1 MADKVS
7 ITICGDGGCEDS
19 YSVTRNIDGT
29 DYFLSITDTAG
40 QEEYRGLWAASNLKS
55 DAFLMVYD
63 ITHQPSLEA
72 LDYFMDMIDIEAEQR
87 LEDNQRIM
95 KELGSEARNLQVGM
109 PPPVKII
116 AGNKCDLK
124 DARAISA
131 RDGLEYARKHGC
143 GFMETSAREI
153 VNIEETFALI
163 VRRVVEARRQHY
175 QSQQLEARMGSSTA
189 RTPALTISERQATD
203 LQQPKDG
210 QRRRG
215 GFPLF
220 GGKKSAS
227 KRVSF
232 VNTSDKEGGQ
242 QEQQSKNEGEDDES
256 QSWWRRL
263 ICL

>member
-1 MADKVS
+1 MPVS
-7 ITICGDGGCEDS
+7 NTRLISTEDS

-109 PPPVKII
+109 PPPVKIV

-153 VNIEETFALI
+153 VNIEETFARMSMDPIISMSL
-163 VRRVVEARRQHY
+163 VLTNRF
-175 QSQQLEARMGSSTA
+175 QSLFDVWSRPEGNIINPNSLK
-189 RTPALTISERQATD
+189 PAWV
-203 LQQPKDG
+203 
-210 QRRRG
+210 
-215 GFPLF
+215 PLLR
-220 GGKKSAS
+220 AH
-227 KRVSF
+227 
-232 VNTSDKEGGQ
+232 
-242 QEQQSKNEGEDDES
+242 
-256 QSWWRRL
+256 L
-263 ICL
+263 H

>member
-1 MADKVS
+1 
-7 ITICGDGGCEDS
+7 
-19 YSVTRNIDGT
+19 
-29 DYFLSITDTAG
+29 
-40 QEEYRGLWAASNLKS
+40 
-55 DAFLMVYD
+55 
-63 ITHQPSLEA
+63 
-72 LDYFMDMIDIEAEQR
+72 MDMIDIEAEQR

-109 PPPVKII
+109 PPPVKIV

-153 VNIEETFALI
+153 VNIEETFARMSMNSIICMILVLTMSTVI

-189 RTPALTISERQATD
+189 RTPALTVSERQATNP
-203 LQQPKDG
+203 QQSKDG

-220 GGKKSAS
+220 SGRKDAS

-232 VNTSDKEGGQ
+232 AAGSNKEGGE
-242 QEQQSKNEGEDDES
+242 QEKPPKNEGDDDDS
-256 QSWWRRL
+256 HSWWRRL
-263 ICL
+263 ICV

>member
-1 MADKVS
+1 
-7 ITICGDGGCEDS
+7 
-19 YSVTRNIDGT
+19 
-29 DYFLSITDTAG
+29 
-40 QEEYRGLWAASNLKS
+40 
-55 DAFLMVYD
+55 MVYD

-109 PPPVKII
+109 PPPVKIV

-189 RTPALTISERQATD
+189 RTPALTTSERQATD
-203 LQQPKDG
+203 PQQSKDG
-210 QRRRG
+210 QRRR

-220 GGKKSAS
+220 GGKKDAS

-232 VNTSDKEGGQ
+232 VDASNKEGGE
-242 QEQQSKNEGEDDES
+242 QEKPPKKEGDDDETH
-256 QSWWRRL
+256 SWWRRL
-263 ICL
+263 ICV